1 VLERFQISDD
11 VGDLTR
17 IEAECGH
24 GRMSGDNAFRQ
35 RLFEVLNR
43 IPQMQGAKRRC
54 GFQGLGLTLSIA

>member
-1 VLERFQISDD
+1 VLERFEISDD

-35 RLFEVLNR
+35 RLFEVFNR
-43 IPQMQGAKRRC
+43 KCRVRNGGAVFR
-54 GFQGLGLTLSIA
+54 GLGLTLSIA